1 MTALVPI
8 GAGVRG
14 WRCPSHDLA
23 SAQAGWKCPRCAD
36 VGVDCRP
43 TTTVVRKRRAGQD
56 AEDGMARQLVIAG
69 YVDLPAADART
80 SNDLVF
86 VRQFAWG
93 LYLPEPRKYAAD
105 FGFPSRRVLVEV
117 DGGAHYAGRARGAY
131 DTERRGL
138 AASIGWTICPVTP
151 DQVRDGTGIELV
163 KSALA
168 SRPPVEGGA
177 L

>member
-1 MTALVPI
+1 M
-8 GAGVRG
+8 
-14 WRCPSHDLA
+14 
-23 SAQAGWKCPRCAD
+23 
-36 VGVDCRP
+36 
-43 TTTVVRKRRAGQD
+43 TTTTPPPASRWVAATTRCHKCGHTLRVERGTLKPEPCPVCGAVGLVHAAKAKRAGGRD

-80 SNDLVF
+80 SNDRVF

-168 SRPPVEGGA
+168 AKEPA
-177 L
+177 